1 MEERVCRVCQAAEPA
16 EELLEPCRCS
26 GSVRWIH
33 RSCLNN
39 WRRHCRAS
47 SPSGALQCELCG
59 SLYVYE
65 FCRLAPRRA
74 AYMIMTEA
82 AVCCLPIFLIFLAIA
97 AAVDLVVG
105 LVTSMGLLGLLACGD
120 LVAALNGW
128 GLLYSAVLGLRG
140 QERHRFPG
148 FWPTGLSKMEWLPG
162 SRWLLYLVPVIMPN
176 LMTWMLFAVRDWLGQ
191 DSFEEL
197 GLMLAKLGSWYLM
210 LLVSL
215 RVAGA
220 WLKPPL
226 VVVRDSEGWPMLR
239 SLTPQVWEQLL
250 EAQQQSHSSPFK
262 SQRRGGPRR
271 CPVVGRVPTSYVYS
285 CSPGVFLISTTGSGI
300 GIDPN
305 LAHSAMETKLS
316 SFLHRAEWALLS
328 LEPGSLGPKVDPELR
343 GPEGFDCTALQ
354 KLLEP
359 TRGGELVT
367 VLSDPWLEELSKV
380 LSRQAVDAA
389 LAAGGLHRL
398 VLDLTSASMSF
409 LDAPS
414 GSRPVRERALYML
427 GVVFLQHYMR
437 ANCTGPA
444 KNEDD
449 ACLPFHPSA
458 SIEEGTPS
466 AILGA
471 LEADGEPCY
480 ELLVCPGYLWLSAL
494 MFRLVPSEMPKFDG
508 AALPFWRARCAFAWQ
523 LSLAEASERGCG
535 QSPSLF
541 RASVYELVS
550 GEASP
555 LSTKGFLEASALS
568 AIQAATAPL
577 LDTWKRS
584 TERPPAVTPT
594 VLPKAQESETEV
606 EGSDALEAL
615 LDVFEP
621 PARAP
626 ASAEVPGAVRATVLV
641 ELANRLCW
649 YSRLKIWE
657 KSSDAAC
664 KAIGFHYELT
674 GVMGIK
680 REFQTTEFAQLVVRA
695 KSQAAGKGIEVEE
708 SDAKKPETLSL
719 KTVDD
724 MTDVLEVPKL
734 SKSVDEEVRLEI
746 ERPLTV
752 TEQIILLSRC
762 QYIWASSNPNDEMVL
777 QEINALA
784 QRVVKTQDKARE
796 EEANEGPL
804 FTANWLTFSCGLWYR
819 CRAEHHRNKTRER
832 AAFQLQSLVDQFAD
846 ERPSAAHR
854 LRTVHSAGYPARF
867 HLQHEMATRMMRM
880 GMMSTAHE
888 QFKKLRMW
896 PEAVEC
902 LICAERNVE
911 AEDMVKDLIEK
922 QPSPRLWCCLG
933 DIVKDPAHYEKA
945 WELSNRR
952 FARAQRALG
961 KYYFDKKQLDKA
973 VESFKLALDINPMF
987 EGIWFTLG
995 VGLMQL
1001 ERMEEAMIAFSR
1013 VLSINDED
1021 GQAWANLAA
1030 VHLHQDRVKCRVLVQ
1045 NLATDSLL
1053 IRVNMPWFYS
1063 LFLAAG
1069 AVTAAATA
1077 SATAATCL
1085 NAQAYGSA
1093 EQRGEPFSKNVQD
1106 AETCQSSCASSNN
1119 CRYFTYDTS
1128 TADCWLLDQ
1137 VLFLQIDESAI
1148 SGTVDCI
1155 LQQHDEDTRSEHVM
1169 GGLKRAAEFVY
1180 DRTTDDQVRKDAK
1193 HVKWSCENGF
1203 LEEESYGSVRR
1214 VMMELSNLVSAPA
1227 GLEEAASHGAILTT
1241 DDVHWLTS
1249 HMKGEDVMSLHLG
1262 HLADYEDAETG
1273 ASNSACENA
1282 NIGCDEGG
1290 SFGAGTPWTNAIVK
1304 FCFDIHIAPS
1314 AREALTCAMQKVS
1327 SHLPG
1332 IVFQNVQYTGVDT
1345 CGQSPAI
1352 FMQSNGRRSGHG
1364 CWADIGMSTSLFGG
1378 NQKLNIQTPGCDN
1391 CGTATHEL
1399 LHGLGMA
1406 HEQARSDRD
1415 RYVTILWNNIKPGM
1429 DNQFTKNSKADT
1441 NRPYDL
1447 MSIMHYGSR
1456 SFSKNG
1462 RDTMIVKPA
1471 AYHVYTTDPSQ
1482 YQFYRIGQRM
1492 GMSTQDVSQLS
1503 DLYGCDDFSRCKPV
1517 RGGGNFLADVFS
1529 PAGMSSGSGL
1539 IIVIVVALVVLLGG
1553 CAVFF
1558 CFCGGSRQAK
1568 AVRPYQ
1574 RMGP

>member
-1 MEERVCRVCQAAEPA
+1 
-16 EELLEPCRCS
+16 
-26 GSVRWIH
+26 
-33 RSCLNN
+33 
-39 WRRHCRAS
+39 
-47 SPSGALQCELCG
+47 
-59 SLYVYE
+59 
-65 FCRLAPRRA
+65 
-74 AYMIMTEA
+74 
-82 AVCCLPIFLIFLAIA
+82 
-97 AAVDLVVG
+97 
-105 LVTSMGLLGLLACGD
+105 
-120 LVAALNGW
+120 
-128 GLLYSAVLGLRG
+128 
-140 QERHRFPG
+140 
-148 FWPTGLSKMEWLPG
+148 
-162 SRWLLYLVPVIMPN
+162 
-176 LMTWMLFAVRDWLGQ
+176 
-191 DSFEEL
+191 
-197 GLMLAKLGSWYLM
+197 
-210 LLVSL
+210 
-215 RVAGA
+215 
-220 WLKPPL
+220 
-226 VVVRDSEGWPMLR
+226 
-239 SLTPQVWEQLL
+239 
-250 EAQQQSHSSPFK
+250 
-262 SQRRGGPRR
+262 
-271 CPVVGRVPTSYVYS
+271 
-285 CSPGVFLISTTGSGI
+285 
-300 GIDPN
+300 
-305 LAHSAMETKLS
+305 METKLS

-328 LEPGSLGPKVDPELR
+328 LEPGSLGPKVDPDLR

-444 KNEDD
+444 KDEDD

-523 LSLAEASERGCG
+523 LSLAEASERGCC

-594 VLPKAQESETEV
+594 ITLPKAQESEETEV

-1030 VHLHQDRVKCRVLVQ
+1030 VHLHQDRVKEARACMVEATRRCRQNWRMWESFMGICMKLRDIPGVIQALRRLVELGQMGRVKRSVLTLVTQ
-1045 NLATDSLL
+1045 AVIVDADGLYEGRTGRSCMRQLLDFYKFATDHTASRHDFWSQYANLQE
-1053 IRVNMPWFYS
+1053 
-1063 LFLAAG
+1063 AAG
-1069 AVTAAATA
+1069 DVSGALESRLRESRALQARLWDENDPTVFSDLLQDLTGCLDLLNEILDDPAAKEA
-1077 SATAATCL
+1077 SKAHVQPFAYLARDAAKRLKDRFDMTV
-1085 NAQAYGSA
+1085 Q
-1093 EQRGEPFSKNVQD
+1093 EPSWV
-1106 AETCQSSCASSNN
+1106 
-1119 CRYFTYDTS
+1119 
-1128 TADCWLLDQ
+1128 
-1137 VLFLQIDESAI
+1137 
-1148 SGTVDCI
+1148 
-1155 LQQHDEDTRSEHVM
+1155 
-1169 GGLKRAAEFVY
+1169 
-1180 DRTTDDQVRKDAK
+1180 
-1193 HVKWSCENGF
+1193 
-1203 LEEESYGSVRR
+1203 GSV
-1214 VMMELSNLVSAPA
+1214 
-1227 GLEEAASHGAILTT
+1227 
-1241 DDVHWLTS
+1241 
-1249 HMKGEDVMSLHLG
+1249 
-1262 HLADYEDAETG
+1262 
-1273 ASNSACENA
+1273 
-1282 NIGCDEGG
+1282 
-1290 SFGAGTPWTNAIVK
+1290 
-1304 FCFDIHIAPS
+1304 
-1314 AREALTCAMQKVS
+1314 
-1327 SHLPG
+1327 SHLQK
-1332 IVFQNVQYTGVDT
+1332 I
-1345 CGQSPAI
+1345 
-1352 FMQSNGRRSGHG
+1352 
-1364 CWADIGMSTSLFGG
+1364 ADNAEKRLA
-1378 NQKLNIQTPGCDN
+1378 KLEG
-1391 CGTATHEL
+1391 
-1399 LHGLGMA
+1399 
-1406 HEQARSDRD
+1406 
-1415 RYVTILWNNIKPGM
+1415 
-1429 DNQFTKNSKADT
+1429 
-1441 NRPYDL
+1441 
-1447 MSIMHYGSR
+1447 
-1456 SFSKNG
+1456 
-1462 RDTMIVKPA
+1462 
-1471 AYHVYTTDPSQ
+1471 
-1482 YQFYRIGQRM
+1482 
-1492 GMSTQDVSQLS
+1492 
-1503 DLYGCDDFSRCKPV
+1503 
-1517 RGGGNFLADVFS
+1517 
-1529 PAGMSSGSGL
+1529 
-1539 IIVIVVALVVLLGG
+1539 
-1553 CAVFF
+1553 
-1558 CFCGGSRQAK
+1558 
-1568 AVRPYQ
+1568 
-1574 RMGP
+1574 